1 MIVRILALCCSL
13 LLLAQAAVAG
23 EVSVAAA
30 ASLKEVVGELADRFA
45 RQQPGVRVIRNFGG
59 SGILAKQI
67 ENGAPTD
74 VFIAANQEWI
84 DYLAARKLVDT
95 ASIGT
100 FAHNSLVFV
109 GSRPVSG
116 LADLPSLGRIAIGN
130 PKSVPAGEYAQ
141 EALRRA
147 GLAKQLEKRLVMARD
162 VREALLYAERG
173 DVDGAFVYRTDALLT
188 KQARQQFVVP
198 QGLYPRIAYPV
209 CLTIKGAGNSDA
221 ARFLAF
227 LGSAEARSLLQKFG
241 FEVR

>member
-1 MIVRILALCCSL
+1 MIKYALAFCCTL

-23 EVSVAAA
+23 EISVAAA

-45 RQQPGVRVIRNFGG
+45 RQQPGVRIIRNFGG

-74 VFIAANQEWI
+74 LFIAANQEWI
-84 DYLAARKLVDT
+84 DYLATQKLIDP

-109 GSRPVSG
+109 GSRPARG
-116 LADLPSLGRIAIGN
+116 LAELTSLGRIAIGN

-147 GLAKQLEKRLVMARD
+147 GLAKQLEMRLVLAKD

-173 DVDGAFVYRTDALLT
+173 DVDGALVYRTDAL
-188 KQARQQFVVP
+188 QAKMARLQFVVP
-198 QGLYPRIAYPV
+198 QGLYPRITYPV
-209 CLTIKGAGNSDA
+209 CLTIKGARNGEA
-221 ARFLAF
+221 VRFLAF
-227 LGSAEARSLLQKFG
+227 LGSAEAKSLLQKYG